1 MSTVLPNAL
10 SPALTDASP
19 SALSALLAQLSD
31 PVVRDLAW
39 ALASPNL
46 LSAAQPDSQLAPTDA
61 WYQRL
66 LADYQPRLLA
76 LDQDP
81 HVLHVHCAPH
91 RRLGLYFEALWHFF
105 LLDSPRFQVLA
116 HNWQQVVDGTTLGA
130 FDFLV
135 WDHTQQ
141 EIEHWELA
149 VKFYL
154 ISQQEDAFDHAF
166 GINPRDKLRRK
177 HQHMLNSQLM
187 LANHPHVAPKL
198 NALGLFPRHKRLI
211 LKGRLYYP
219 PQSQHFISHTG
230 ERGQW
235 GTAPPSQEFIAQHKL
250 GWMTGS
256 RASTDRRQNFVDP
269 DGNWYIQV
277 DEAWLDRTQAD
288 HQP

>member
-1 MSTVLPNAL
+1 MSTAL
-10 SPALTDASP
+10 SS
-19 SALSALLAQLSD
+19 LLAQLKD
-31 PVVRDLAW
+31 ATVRDLAW

-46 LSAAQPDSQLAPTDA
+46 LSDSILAPDNT

-66 LADYQPRLLA
+66 LNDYQPRLLA
-76 LDQDP
+76 LDQQP
-81 HVLHVHCAPH
+81 QVLHLHCAPH

-116 HNWQQVVDGTTLGA
+116 HNWQQVLDGTTLGA

-135 WDHTQQ
+135 WDQQ
-141 EIEHWELA
+141 SQRVEHWELA

-154 ISQQEDAFDHAF
+154 VSQQADAIDHAF

-187 LANHPHVAPKL
+187 LANHPYVAPKL
-198 NALGLFPRHKRLI
+198 AAQGLIPQQKRLI

-219 PQSQHFISHTG
+219 PHAQHFISASG

-235 GTAPPSQEFIAQHKL
+235 GTAPPSAAFRAQHKL
-250 GWMTGS
+250 GWMTGGRVS
-256 RASTDRRQNFVDP
+256 ADRRQNFIDP
-269 DGNWYIQV
+269 EGNWYIQV
-277 DEAWLDRTQAD
+277 DEAWLATTQN
-288 HQP
+288 

>member
-1 MSTVLPNAL
+1 MSTAL
-10 SPALTDASP
+10 SSLLAKLTDAT
-19 SALSALLAQLSD
+19 
-31 PVVRDLAW
+31 VRDLAW

-46 LSAAQPDSQLAPTDA
+46 LSGTVCDSTLAPSDA
-61 WYQRL
+61 WYQGL
-66 LADYQPRLLA
+66 LNDYQPRLLA

-81 HVLHVHCAPH
+81 EVLHLHCAPQ

-116 HNWQQVVDGTTLGA
+116 HNWQQVVDGTTVGA

-135 WDHTQQ
+135 WDQQTQG
-141 EIEHWELA
+141 IEHWELA

-154 ISQQEDAFDHAF
+154 ISQQEAAFDHAF

-177 HQHMLNSQLM
+177 HQHMLNCQLM
-187 LANHPHVAPKL
+187 LGNHPHVAPKL
-198 NALGLFPRHKRLI
+198 TALGLLPQRKRLI

-219 PQSQHFISHTG
+219 PHTQHFISNSG

-235 GTAPPSQEFIAQHKL
+235 GTAPPSSDFSPQHKL

-256 RASTDRRQNFVDP
+256 RASHDRRQNFIDSQ
-269 DGNWYIQV
+269 GNWYIQV
-277 DEAWLDRTQAD
+277 DEDWLASTQV
-288 HQP
+288 

>member
-1 MSTVLPNAL
+1 MSTAL
-10 SPALTDASP
+10 SSLLTQLTD
-19 SALSALLAQLSD
+19 SA
-31 PVVRDLAW
+31 VRDLAW

-46 LSAAQPDSQLAPTDA
+46 LSNSPLAPTDA
-61 WYQRL
+61 WYHGL
-66 LADYQPRLLA
+66 VAEYLPRLLA

-81 HVLHVHCAPH
+81 TVLHLHCAPQ

-116 HNWQQVVDGTTLGA
+116 HDWQQVFDGTTVGA

-135 WDHTQQ
+135 WDQQ
-141 EIEHWELA
+141 SQRVEHWELA

-154 ISQQEDAFDHAF
+154 ISQQEAAFDHAF

-177 HQHMLNSQLM
+177 HQHMLTSQLM
-187 LANHPHVAPKL
+187 LASHPQVAPKL
-198 NALGLFPRHKRLI
+198 TALGLFPQHKRLI

-219 PQSQHFISHTG
+219 PHAQYFISDSG

-235 GTAPPSQEFIAQHKL
+235 GTAPPSTEFSAQHKL

-256 RASTDRRQNFVDP
+256 RASHDRRQNFVDP
-269 DGNWYIQV
+269 HGNWYIQV
-277 DEAWLDRTQAD
+277 DEEWLASTQGVTGVI
-288 HQP
+288 

>member
-1 MSTVLPNAL
+1 MSTAL
-10 SPALTDASP
+10 SSLLTQLTDS
-19 SALSALLAQLSD
+19 
-31 PVVRDLAW
+31 VVRDLAW

-46 LSAAQPDSQLAPTDA
+46 FSGALTNEESDSQLAPTDA
-61 WYQRL
+61 WYQTL
-66 LADYQPRLLA
+66 FNDYRPRLLA
-76 LDQDP
+76 LDQHP
-81 HVLHVHCAPH
+81 EVLHLHCAPH

-116 HNWQQVVDGTTLGA
+116 HDWQQVVDGTTVGA

-135 WDHTQQ
+135 WDQKSQ
-141 EIEHWELA
+141 RIEHWELA

-154 ISQQEDAFDHAF
+154 ISQPEDAFDHAF

-187 LANHPHVAPKL
+187 LSNHPHVEPKL
-198 NALGLFPRHKRLI
+198 VAQGLLPQYKRLI

-219 PQSQHFISHTG
+219 SHSQHFIASNA

-235 GTAPPSQEFIAQHKL
+235 GTAPPSAEFSAQHKL

-256 RASTDRRQNFVDP
+256 QACTDRRQNFIDP
-269 DGNWYIQV
+269 QGNWYIQV
-277 DEAWLDRTQAD
+277 DEAWLARTKTLSNQ
-288 HQP
+288 